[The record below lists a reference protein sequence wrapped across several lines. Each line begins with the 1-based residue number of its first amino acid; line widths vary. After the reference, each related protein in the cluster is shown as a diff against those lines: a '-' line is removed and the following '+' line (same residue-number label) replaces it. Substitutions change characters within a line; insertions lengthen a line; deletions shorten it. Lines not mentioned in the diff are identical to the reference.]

1 LGTLVPVLPGPG
13 LVFANQQKQICAGPI
28 GSNLPQ
34 RVYGVAR
41 AWALNFSGVDGNPSQ
56 ISKAQPRH
64 GQAVVGRAQG
74 ALFVPGLASGHNQ
87 QAVEL
92 KVLQSAERQGTMGGV
107 WRVKRAAKHANFW
120 VVNQGLN

>member
-1 LGTLVPVLPGPG
+1 VLPGPG
-13 LVFANQQKQICAGPI
+13 LVFANQQKQIGARPI

-34 RVYGVAR
+34 GVYGVAR

-64 GQAVVGRAQG
+64 GQAVVGGAQG

-87 QAVEL
+87 QVVEL

-107 WRVKRAAKHANFW
+107 WRVKRAAKYANFW
-120 VVNQGLN
+120 VANQGLN